1 MLNHIEAKKRF
12 KQRRILE
19 SDTGKRFIF
28 VDEVDQ
34 NKIETTKQPMENLPA
49 VNGGPIS
56 LEKKGNVIENNIF
69 NSIF

>member
-1 MLNHIEAKKRF
+1 MSRRF
-12 KQRRILE
+12 FK
-19 SDTGKRFIF
+19 TFIF

-34 NKIETTKQPMENLPA
+34 NKIETTKQPMENLPT
-49 VNGGPIS
+49 VNGGPTS

>member
-1 MLNHIEAKKRF
+1 MSRRF
-12 KQRRILE
+12 FK
-19 SDTGKRFIF
+19 TFIF

-49 VNGGPIS
+49 VNGGPTS